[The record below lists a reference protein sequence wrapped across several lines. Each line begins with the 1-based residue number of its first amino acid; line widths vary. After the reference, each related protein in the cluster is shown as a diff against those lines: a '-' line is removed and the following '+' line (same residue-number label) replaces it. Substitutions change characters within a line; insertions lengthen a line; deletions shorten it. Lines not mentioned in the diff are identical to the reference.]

1 MEDKWEKTINYVRV
15 KVVFSSSGFLKEDV
29 KPAEVWPGAK
39 TCHIEGVN
47 GSMWIG
53 RIDLE

>member
-15 KVVFSSSGFLKEDV
+15 KVVFSSSVFLKEDV